1 MDEFGTELG
10 TAHGAKPA
18 QLLLLARLL
27 LGANVIDAIA
37 VIAVGMFAVACDLA
51 LVIVVLPD
59 FLCCKR
65 QRWLK
70 PLVLLAGSAADWTWR
85 PSAQYFKRSPFAAIS
100 FLMRSEKERHKP
112 STSCFLLMND

>member
-51 LVIVVLPD
+51 VVIAVLPD
-59 FLCCKR
+59 FL
-65 QRWLK
+65 WLLQA
-70 PLVLLAGSAADWTWR
+70 PEMLASRLPAC
-85 PSAQYFKRSPFAAIS
+85 RSTCRIS
-100 FLMRSEKERHKP
+100 FG
-112 STSCFLLMND
+112 